1 MTSLTL
7 QHSNLLF
14 CKCTIQPVMS
24 TQPPTPQRRIL
35 VAFHGRY
42 FLSWWHFDV
51 PRYVCQSHGNLSRW
65 IHGGLLN
72 IPSSWHVYQIHIFSF
87 SRGVTVP
94 FSFFLTWTWIYLPP
108 YVHANWKDRSIGNT
122 NHFKCRAYAPEHH
135 TLWAHTVFFCEH
147 DGQGGSSRML
157 CRRCLLS
164 PEL

>member
-1 MTSLTL
+1 MTFLTL

-24 TQPPTPQRRIL
+24 TPTPTPQRRIL

-51 PRYVCQSHGNLSRW
+51 PRYVCQSYGNLSTW

-72 IPSSWHVYQIHIFSF
+72 ISSSWHVLVAAWRY
-87 SRGVTVP
+87 P
-94 FSFFLTWTWIYLPP
+94 FFFFLNMWTWINLPP

-122 NHFKCRAYAPEHH
+122 NHFKCPACAPEHH
-135 TLWAHTVFFCEH
+135 TLWAHCVFLWTWRTGWEQQ
-147 DGQGGSSRML
+147 DAV
-157 CRRCLLS
+157 
-164 PEL
+164 